1 MDLVSVI
8 VFGVNNICRVIIFFW
23 RSIIKLCDYT
33 GEPSQSEVLVKA
45 RQRDRETERQTERQ
59 RERETKRDRETET
72 DRERQSERDRET
84 ERNRERQ
91 RDTER
96 ETERDRETERQTE
109 TERDTQIERQ
119 RETERQRDTERDR
132 ESLIWK
138 GRSPYLLVF
147 QKEKFHCIKKDT
159 TRAHMSLGD
168 ICSQC
173 D

>member
-45 RQRDRETERQTERQ
+45 RQRHRETERQTERQ
-59 RERETKRDRETET
+59 RERQRETERQRQTERDRETET
-72 DRERQSERDRET
+72 ERQRETERDRET
-84 ERNRERQ
+84 Q
-91 RDTER
+91 R
-96 ETERDRETERQTE
+96 ETERHRETERQTE

-119 RETERQRDTERDR
+119 RETERHRDTERDR

-147 QKEKFHCIKKDT
+147 QKGKFHCIKKDT

>member
-59 RERETKRDRETET
+59 RERQRETERQRQT
-72 DRERQSERDRET
+72 ERDRVRETERQRETERDRET
-84 ERNRERQ
+84 Q
-91 RDTER
+91 R

>member
-23 RSIIKLCDYT
+23 RIIIKLCDYT

-59 RERETKRDRETET
+59 RERQRETERQRQT
-72 DRERQSERDRET
+72 ERDRVRETERQRETERDRET
-84 ERNRERQ
+84 Q
-91 RDTER
+91 R

>member
-59 RERETKRDRETET
+59 RERQRETERQRQTERDRETET
-72 DRERQSERDRET
+72 ERQRETERDRET
-84 ERNRERQ
+84 Q
-91 RDTER
+91 R